1 MAAVIS
7 RGVVQEPHHWT
18 AYPIATGAMA
28 PPRFAK
34 VFMQPVTVPADSRPM
49 SRQTAQAALIDKSAM
64 PAASAI
70 NKAAAKEFVMIAAPA
85 SINPLPTSAVD
96 ATPQR
101 PIFIPYRS
109 TQRTVQKPPITLA
122 IAPLKSTIDAN
133 RLAWPAEKPRAS
145 RR

>member
-34 VFMQPVTVPADSRPM
+34 VFIQPVTVPADSRPM

-64 PAASAI
+64 PAASAMS
-70 NKAAAKEFVMIAAPA
+70 NAAARELVMVAARL

-101 PIFIPYRS
+101 PTLNPYR
-109 TQRTVQKPPITLA
+109 
-122 IAPLKSTIDAN
+122 
-133 RLAWPAEKPRAS
+133 
-145 RR
+145 